1 MYRRQRGCAAI
12 AVTIATA
19 LGIATALAGCADHDQ
34 RSVAATSIAPPTPS
48 PARSAPAITYDL
60 DVHRTFLL
68 SDGSTAPGCVQVAVE
83 RDEATA
89 DAQTDERIAAARKL
103 LLSTNWEAEPVSLD
117 ELGAEER
124 QVEKDRGES
133 EAEMLSGVLSDH
145 ISKAL
150 QDAGLMGGGISLRGH
165 VGC

>member
-19 LGIATALAGCADHDQ
+19 LGIATALAGCADLDQ